1 MKFLSKVLLFCELAN
16 SAILAIPQAK
26 QFTSSNFLLE
36 SRAQHQTRDVKNRT
50 SYIWNGGE
58 VAGPRFASV
67 TAEVIIPNIT
77 FPYGYNA
84 SARYGS
90 SVWVGIGGDQ
100 NTCDDPAR
108 INNGGL
114 IQGGYYYL
122 YDPEGDFGVFAFYE
136 WFPDGPVFLD
146 DTEGIETAIG
156 DHVRMTVTQKD
167 NVTGTFTWEN
177 FTSDKKF
184 TKELKAPVNGTL
196 CTNHAE
202 WIVESFMTTKDHE
215 TLFPDFGELHF
226 TDIKAISAA
235 NEEVSL
241 QEHGIVVEAEPVLGN
256 GKYLTDSIERPAQ
269 IQVHSG
275 SPTHQTRDVLS
286 DEMQDTTPERTK
298 KRNTA
303 KTEHGDEI
311 EDIYVDKTSSA
322 LPIPSRPAT
331 SPSPSPTKLSASIRS
346 TSLRSSSQASKTQ
359 ALKPEPGGARGLAT
373 TTQRPQYL
381 TLDKITLTSLLGVD
395 VRSHLSPEDVDG
407 ILADARDASKWI
419 MTRVLGM

>member
-1 MKFLSKVLLFCELAN
+1 MNFLSKILLFCALTN
-16 SAILAIPQAK
+16 SATLAIPKSK

-36 SRAQHQTRDVKNRT
+36 SRAQHQTRDVKNRK

-58 VAGPRFASV
+58 VADLRFASV

-84 SARYGS
+84 SARYGC

-156 DHVRMTVTQKD
+156 DRVRMTVTQKD

-215 TLFPDFGELHF
+215 TLFPDFGELRF

-241 QEHGIVVEAEPVLGN
+241 QEHGIIVEAEPVLGN
-256 GKYLTDSIERPAQ
+256 GKYLTDLP
-269 IQVHSG
+269 
-275 SPTHQTRDVLS
+275 P
-286 DEMQDTTPERTK
+286 DEMQDTTPKRTK

-303 KTEHGDEI
+303 KTEHDDEI
-311 EDIYVDKTSSA
+311 EDIDLDKTPRALLISSR
-322 LPIPSRPAT
+322 LAT
-331 SPSPSPTKLSASIRS
+331 SLSSSPTKLSASIRS
-346 TSLRSSSQASKTQ
+346 TSLRPSSQTSKTQ

-373 TTQRPQYL
+373 TTQRP
-381 TLDKITLTSLLGVD
+381 
-395 VRSHLSPEDVDG
+395 
-407 ILADARDASKWI
+407 
-419 MTRVLGM
+419 

>member
-1 MKFLSKVLLFCELAN
+1 MKFLCNVLLFCALAN
-16 SAILAIPQAK
+16 SATLAIPKSK

-167 NVTGTFTWEN
+167 NVTGSFTWEN

-202 WIVESFMTTKDHE
+202 WIVESFMTTKDHD

-241 QEHGIVVEAEPVLGN
+241 QEHGIIVEAEPVLGN
-256 GKYLTDSIERPAQ
+256 GKYLTDL
-269 IQVHSG
+269 
-275 SPTHQTRDVLS
+275 LS

-311 EDIYVDKTSSA
+311 EDIDVDKTSSA
-322 LPIPSRPAT
+322 LP
-331 SPSPSPTKLSASIRS
+331 

-381 TLDKITLTSLLGVD
+381 TLDKITLTSLLDVD

-419 MTRVLGM
+419 MKRVLGM

>member
-1 MKFLSKVLLFCELAN
+1 MKFLSKVLLFCALAN
-16 SAILAIPQAK
+16 SATLAIPKSK

-36 SRAQHQTRDVKNRT
+36 SRAQHQTRDVKNLT

-84 SARYGS
+84 SARYGA

-146 DTEGIETAIG
+146 DTEGIETSIG

-226 TDIKAISAA
+226 TEIKAISAA

-241 QEHGIVVEAEPVLGN
+241 QEHGIIVEAEPVLGN
-256 GKYLTDSIERPAQ
+256 GKYLTDCEIT
-269 IQVHSG
+269 G
-275 SPTHQTRDVLS
+275 SDA
-286 DEMQDTTPERTK
+286 TK
-298 KRNTA
+298 CKW
-303 KTEHGDEI
+303 
-311 EDIYVDKTSSA
+311 
-322 LPIPSRPAT
+322 
-331 SPSPSPTKLSASIRS
+331 
-346 TSLRSSSQASKTQ
+346 
-359 ALKPEPGGARGLAT
+359 
-373 TTQRPQYL
+373 
-381 TLDKITLTSLLGVD
+381 LGYK
-395 VRSHLSPEDVDG
+395 G
-407 ILADARDASKWI
+407 IFES
-419 MTRVLGM
+419 

>member
-1 MKFLSKVLLFCELAN
+1 ML
-16 SAILAIPQAK
+16 
-26 QFTSSNFLLE
+26 
-36 SRAQHQTRDVKNRT
+36 
-50 SYIWNGGE
+50 
-58 VAGPRFASV
+58 
-67 TAEVIIPNIT
+67 
-77 FPYGYNA
+77 

-167 NVTGTFTWEN
+167 NVT
-177 FTSDKKF
+177 
-184 TKELKAPVNGTL
+184 
-196 CTNHAE
+196 E

-241 QEHGIVVEAEPVLGN
+241 QEHGIIVEAEPVLGN
-256 GKYLTDSIERPAQ
+256 GKYLTDCEIT
-269 IQVHSG
+269 G
-275 SPTHQTRDVLS
+275 SD
-286 DEMQDTTPERTK
+286 
-298 KRNTA
+298 
-303 KTEHGDEI
+303 
-311 EDIYVDKTSSA
+311 
-322 LPIPSRPAT
+322 
-331 SPSPSPTKLSASIRS
+331 
-346 TSLRSSSQASKTQ
+346 
-359 ALKPEPGGARGLAT
+359 AT
-373 TTQRPQYL
+373 TC
-381 TLDKITLTSLLGVD
+381 KWLGYK
-395 VRSHLSPEDVDG
+395 G
-407 ILADARDASKWI
+407 IFES
-419 MTRVLGM
+419 

>member
-1 MKFLSKVLLFCELAN
+1 MKFLCNVLLFCALAN
-16 SAILAIPQAK
+16 SATLAIPKSK

-167 NVTGTFTWEN
+167 NVTGSFTWEN

-202 WIVESFMTTKDHE
+202 WIVESFMTTKDHD

-241 QEHGIVVEAEPVLGN
+241 QEHGIIVEAEPVLGN
-256 GKYLTDSIERPAQ
+256 GKYLTDWVFSKA
-269 IQVHSG
+269 S
-275 SPTHQTRDVLS
+275 SVLS

-311 EDIYVDKTSSA
+311 EDIDVDKTSSA
-322 LPIPSRPAT
+322 LP
-331 SPSPSPTKLSASIRS
+331 

-381 TLDKITLTSLLGVD
+381 TLDKITLTSLLDVD

-419 MTRVLGM
+419 MKRVLGM

>member
-1 MKFLSKVLLFCELAN
+1 MKFLSKVLLFCALAN
-16 SAILAIPQAK
+16 SATLAIPQSK

-226 TDIKAISAA
+226 TGIKAISVA

-241 QEHGIVVEAEPVLGN
+241 QEYGIIVEAEPVLGN
-256 GKYLTDSIERPAQ
+256 GKYLTDC
-269 IQVHSG
+269 
-275 SPTHQTRDVLS
+275 
-286 DEMQDTTPERTK
+286 
-298 KRNTA
+298 
-303 KTEHGDEI
+303 EI
-311 EDIYVDKTSSA
+311 T
-322 LPIPSRPAT
+322 
-331 SPSPSPTKLSASIRS
+331 
-346 TSLRSSSQASKTQ
+346 
-359 ALKPEPGGARGLAT
+359 GLDAT
-373 TTQRPQYL
+373 TC
-381 TLDKITLTSLLGVD
+381 KWLGYK
-395 VRSHLSPEDVDG
+395 G
-407 ILADARDASKWI
+407 IFES
-419 MTRVLGM
+419 

>member
-1 MKFLSKVLLFCELAN
+1 MKFLSKVLLFCALAN
-16 SAILAIPQAK
+16 STTLAIPKSK

-36 SRAQHQTRDVKNRT
+36 SRAQHQTRDVKNLT

-241 QEHGIVVEAEPVLGN
+241 QEHGIIVEAEPVLGN
-256 GKYLTDSIERPAQ
+256 GKYLTD
-269 IQVHSG
+269 
-275 SPTHQTRDVLS
+275 LLF

-303 KTEHGDEI
+303 KTEHGDEVK
-311 EDIYVDKTSSA
+311 DIDVDKTSRA
-322 LPIPSRPAT
+322 LPTPPRPAT
-331 SPSPSPTKLSASIRS
+331 SPSSSPTKLSASIRS
-346 TSLRSSSQASKTQ
+346 TSLRSSSRASKTQ

-381 TLDKITLTSLLGVD
+381 TLDKITLTSLLDVD